1 MTYPEDFAELWK
13 LKSLALLDL
22 NVRHIPKN
30 SDLKNFVTN
39 KDSPENLRIGG
50 HLESLVLYTKTPF
63 FLF

>member
-13 LKSLALLDL
+13 LKSLALLL
-22 NVRHIPKN
+22 KCPSHPKKF
-30 SDLKNFVTN
+30 DLKNFVTN